1 MKTSELTGAA
11 LDAAVAICEGH
22 RLNGPYTAFDGAF
35 CLQEADGSD
44 GDVCPAYSTDRTQGG
59 SIIDREDISTVLL
72 YGTTWGATTYNVR
85 DIVLDR
91 NEAHYQG
98 IGPTRLI
105 AAMRCFVASK
115 FGDEVE
121 LPKELI

>member
-1 MKTSELTGAA
+1 MKTSELIGPA
-11 LDAAVAICEGH
+11 LDWAVAKCEGDDW
-22 RLNGPYTAFDGAF
+22 LFETYSAGSPPGA
-35 CLQEADGSD
+35 
-44 GDVCPAYSTDRTQGG
+44 AYSTDRSLAG
-59 SIIDREDISTVLL
+59 SIIDREEISTVLL
-72 YGTTWGATTYNVR
+72 YGNTWGATTYNVQ